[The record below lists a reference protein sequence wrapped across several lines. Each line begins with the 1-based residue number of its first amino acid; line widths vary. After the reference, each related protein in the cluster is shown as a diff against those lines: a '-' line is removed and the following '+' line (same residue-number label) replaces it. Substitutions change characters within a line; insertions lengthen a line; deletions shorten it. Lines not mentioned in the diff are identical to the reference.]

1 MEVKLPQHEGDGVC
15 GAEVTLDEKGNFTI
29 GGFDGITVLT
39 KQQAREIAA
48 MLLEWA
54 EDK

>member
-15 GAEVTLDEKGNFTI
+15 GGEVTLADNGTFAI

-39 KQQAREIAA
+39 KEQAREIAA
-48 MLLEWA
+48 MLLKWA
-54 EDK
+54 DKP